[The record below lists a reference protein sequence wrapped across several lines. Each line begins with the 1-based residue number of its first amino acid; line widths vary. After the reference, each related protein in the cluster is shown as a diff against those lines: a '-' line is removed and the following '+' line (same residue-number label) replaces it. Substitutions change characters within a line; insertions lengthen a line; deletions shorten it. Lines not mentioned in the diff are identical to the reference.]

1 MLIEFWHFIRPRRH
15 ANADPKEAAPAKSIG
30 PERMIAMDYVRLG
43 ASGLHVSA
51 FGLGTMGFG
60 SPAWRPWVLDAD
72 ASAPILKRAVEL
84 GINFFDMADFYSLGR
99 NEEVVGKTLLS
110 LARREDLVLASKVY
124 YPMSDAPNARGLS
137 RKHILDGID
146 ATLRRIGTDYLDLYI
161 IHAFDPDTPMEE
173 SMAALDAVVRA
184 GKVRYLGA
192 STMYAWQFASLN
204 AIADRNGWTRFQN
217 MQCQYSLLYREEE
230 REMMPYC
237 RSQGIGVTTFSP
249 LARGMLAGA
258 NDLRMQTD
266 NFTQDFFGDEVDRA
280 IVARVA
286 ELAAARGTSPA
297 EVAMAWVLQS
307 ANVDCPLIGAQT
319 IAELETAIG
328 AASVRLAPDERA
340 FLEELY
346 SPADV
351 INDHFPDRRP
361 RGLAR
366 RPSARSEADA

>member
-1 MLIEFWHFIRPRRH
+1 
-15 ANADPKEAAPAKSIG
+15 
-30 PERMIAMDYVRLG
+30 MDYVRLG
-43 ASGLHVSA
+43 ATGLRVSA

-60 SPAWRPWVLDAD
+60 TPDWRPWVLDPE
-72 ASAPILKRAVEL
+72 ASAPILQRALEL

-99 NEEVVGKTLLS
+99 NEEVVGQTLLS
-110 LARREDLVLASKVY
+110 MAPREDLVLASKVY
-124 YPMSDAPNARGLS
+124 YPMSDAPNDQGLS

-161 IHAFDPDTPMEE
+161 VHAFDPGTPMEE
-173 SMAALDAVVRA
+173 TMAALDAVVRS

-192 STMYAWQFASLN
+192 STMYAWQFATMN
-204 AIADRNGWTRFQN
+204 GIADRNGWARFQN

-258 NDLRMQTD
+258 RDLRMQTD
-266 NFTQDFFGDEVDRA
+266 NFIHDFFGDEVDRA
-280 IVARVA
+280 ITARVS
-286 ELAAARGTSPA
+286 ELAGQRGVSPA
-297 EVAMAWVLQS
+297 AIAMSWAFHS
-307 ANVDCPLIGAQT
+307 DTVDCPLIGAQT
-319 IAELETAIG
+319 IAELETAV
-328 AASVRLAPDERA
+328 AAAAVKLSPEERA

-351 INDHFPDRRP
+351 INDHFPHRRP

-366 RPSARSEADA
+366 RPIEASAAHA